1 MQKRIFITLLL
12 CLSSVL
18 ASAQN
23 DNGQVSE
30 GSFYSQFGV
39 GVPVDY
45 GSPSADGMGL
55 WGVSYMETLEPN
67 VANPA
72 LWGSTV
78 LGKATG
84 GIEMKNFYATDNSG
98 SANHSLLTVNNFQLQ
113 LPIYK
118 GELGVSASF
127 TPYTE
132 TSFEVMQGGRRITQ
146 EGTATDTLNF
156 ETVNV
161 GDGGINQLEL
171 GVGWRINNNI
181 AVGYAASLVYASI
194 DDNYSTVFDD
204 ASFASVNTTYQTSGS
219 GFGNRF
225 GALFTIPSLAREN
238 DRLNLGVAVRLP
250 VKFEAE
256 KVQESQFVSGDPEDS
271 DSDVEARLGK
281 GDIRLPLG
289 LTAGLTYAPSE
300 RLAITTEGRYEQWSK
315 YVNELEQ
322 TPANIQFSD
331 RFKIGAGLRY
341 FPFATGSDRFLSQF
355 KYRLGASYD
364 SGHLK
369 INGENIDTIK
379 LSAGIGIISPT
390 RLNNFRSSIDLSFYY
405 GIRGTKSMNLVKEN
419 IWGVKLSL
427 NLAELFFFRP
437 KLQ

>member
-1 MQKRIFITLLL
+1 MRKRILITLFL

-18 ASAQN
+18 AFAQN

-30 GSFYSQFGV
+30 GSVYSQFGV
-39 GVPVDY
+39 GMPVDY
-45 GSPSADGMGL
+45 GSSSADGLGL

-67 VANPA
+67 MANPA

-78 LGKATG
+78 LGKASG
-84 GIEMKNFYATDNSG
+84 GLEMKNFYAADNNSN
-98 SANHSLLTVNNFQLQ
+98 ANHSLLTVNKFHLQ
-113 LPIYK
+113 LPVYK

-132 TSFEVMQGGRRITQ
+132 TSFEIMQRGQHITQ
-146 EGTATDTLNF
+146 GEATTDTLNF

-161 GDGGINQLEL
+161 GDGGINQLEF

-181 AVGYAASLVYASI
+181 SVGYAASLVYASI
-194 DDNYSTVFDD
+194 DDKYLTTFDD
-204 ASFASVNTTYQTSGS
+204 GSFSTVNTTYQTSGS
-219 GFGNRF
+219 GFGNRL
-225 GALFTIPSLAREN
+225 GVLLTIPSLAREN
-238 DRLNLGVAVRLP
+238 DHLNLGVTVRLP
-250 VKFEAE
+250 VEFEAE
-256 KVQESQFVSGDPEDS
+256 KVQESQFVSGDPEDP
-271 DSDVEARLGK
+271 DSDIEARLGK
-281 GDIRLPLG
+281 GDIQLPLG

-300 RLAITTEGRYEQWSK
+300 RVAITTEGRYEQWSN

-331 RFKIGAGLRY
+331 RVKIGAGLRF
-341 FPFATGSDRFLSQF
+341 FPYRSGSDNFLSQF

-364 SGHLK
+364 TGHLE

-379 LSAGIGIISPT
+379 LSAGLGILSPT
-390 RLNNFRSSIDLSFYY
+390 RVNNFRSSIDLSFYY